1 MKGKIFFL
9 SIMIVLISAFL
20 GAHDFWLVPQKFI
33 LNPNDLLRI
42 NANTGMDFPNSLS
55 AVDPERFTT
64 FTVNGKSGKMD
75 ISNFKIED
83 NSLTTAIT
91 LEKAGSYVVAA
102 ALKPKEIKLTAEEF
116 NEYLLHDGL
125 PQIYELRK
133 QEGILE
139 QAAIEYY
146 SKYPK
151 SILQVGKQ
159 LDDTPLKPIGLVIE
173 IVPLRN
179 PYALKHG
186 ENIPIKVLFR
196 GEPLK
201 NAEVA
206 WSYPGHGE
214 EMAGSTKTD
223 SDGKADIPLV
233 KTGPYLI
240 RTIHMEWVKKESHNW
255 ESYWTSLTFEVLNKD

>member
-1 MKGKIFFL
+1 MKRKIFFL
-9 SIMIVLISAFL
+9 GVLVVLIAVFL

-33 LNPNDLLRI
+33 LNPNDSLTI
-42 NANTGMDFPNSLS
+42 YANTGMDFPISLS
-55 AVDPERFTT
+55 AINPERFTQ
-64 FTVNGKSGKMD
+64 FTVSGISGKKD
-75 ISNFKIED
+75 ISKFRIEG
-83 NSLTTAIT
+83 NSLATEIT
-91 LEKAGSYVVAA
+91 LEKAGTYVVAA

-139 QAAIEYY
+139 QAAVEFY

-151 SILQVGKQ
+151 SVLQVGKQ
-159 LDDTPLKPIGLVIE
+159 LDETPLKPIGLVIE
-173 IVPLRN
+173 IIPMKN
-179 PYALKHG
+179 PYALKLG
-186 ENIPIKVLFR
+186 DNLPIKVLLR
-196 GEPLK
+196 GEPLN

-206 WSYPGHGE
+206 WSYPGRGE

-223 SDGKADIPLV
+223 SDGQAVIPLV

-240 RTIHMEWVKKESHNW
+240 RTIHMEWVKKETHDW
-255 ESYWTSLTFEVLNKD
+255 ESYWTSLTFEVLQDD

>member
-1 MKGKIFFL
+1 MKRKIFFL
-9 SIMIVLISAFL
+9 GVLVVLIAAFL

-33 LNPNDLLRI
+33 LNPNDLLTI
-42 NANTGMDFPNSLS
+42 SANTGMDFPNSLS
-55 AVDPERFTT
+55 AVDPERFTQ
-64 FTVNGKSGKMD
+64 FIVKGKSGKMD
-75 ISNFKIED
+75 ISKFKID
-83 NSLTTAIT
+83 GNSLTTEIT
-91 LEKAGSYVVAA
+91 LEKAGTYIVAA

-151 SILQVGKQ
+151 SVLQVGKQ
-159 LDDTPLKPIGLVIE
+159 LDETPLKPIGLVIE

-179 PYALKHG
+179 PYALKRG
-186 ENIPIKVLFR
+186 ENIPIQVLLR

-223 SDGKADIPLV
+223 SDGKAVVPLV

-240 RTIHMEWVKKESHNW
+240 RTIHMEWVKKETHNW
-255 ESYWTSLTFEVLNKD
+255 ESYWTSLTFEVLRDN